1 MLDLCQAFVVP
12 SEAQRFPP
20 PGVDSE
26 MRNETMA
33 SRCANGRSGFPMLI
47 LVGMALLGKAAPAQT
62 IRVDTTAG
70 RAIRFDPDQALGSS
84 MDILPAN
91 LVDKVYSE
99 PILKESLSAGWGPIT
114 YRQNTELTIAA
125 WHWNPIGTWSDPS
138 HQSGYF
144 TGSAEP
150 QGFLRFSFGS
160 LVLINKDPSNAHA
173 VKIEFADAHGKQP
186 AHFSGPLTMV
196 TFGAEQYHWHPEGAK
211 SHADPDGPAARTTL
225 SAKSGEVVT
234 LAKASVTVLRG
245 KID

>member
-1 MLDLCQAFVVP
+1 MLDLCQAFVVL
-12 SEAQRFPP
+12 SEAQRFPQ
-20 PGVDSE
+20 PGVHSE

-33 SRCANGRSGFPMLI
+33 SRCVNGRSGFPMLF

-125 WHWNPIGTWSDPS
+125 WHWNRTWSDPS

-150 QGFLRFSFGS
+150 QVFFA
-160 LVLINKDPSNAHA
+160 VLLCVAG
-173 VKIEFADAHGKQP
+173 ADQQRSVECTCGEDRVCRCARQAGGALQR
-186 AHFSGPLTMV
+186 ATDDGNVWSRTVPL
-196 TFGAEQYHWHPEGAK
+196 
-211 SHADPDGPAARTTL
+211 
-225 SAKSGEVVT
+225 
-234 LAKASVTVLRG
+234 AS
-245 KID
+245 

>member
-26 MRNETMA
+26 MRNEKMA

-62 IRVDTTAG
+62 IRVATTAG

-125 WHWNPIGTWSDPS
+125 WHWNPIGSWSDAANK
-138 HQSGYF
+138 SGYF

-150 QGFLRFSFGS
+150 TETLRMSYGYTLPHRGNTRNGGAS
-160 LVLINKDPSNAHA
+160 HGYSRLTDGDPATYWKSN
-173 VKIEFADAHGKQP
+173 P
-186 AHFSGPLTMV
+186 YLSSRLT
-196 TFGAEQYHWHPEGAK
+196 
-211 SHADPDGPAARTTL
+211 
-225 SAKSGEVVT
+225 GE
-234 LAKASVTVLRG
+234 SDLRH
-245 KID
+245 

>member
-1 MLDLCQAFVVP
+1 MLDLCQAFVVL

-33 SRCANGRSGFPMLI
+33 SRCANGRSGFPMLF

-70 RAIRFDPDQALGSS
+70 RAIRFDPDQALGTS

-114 YRQNTELTIAA
+114 YRQNTELQGAA
-125 WHWNPIGTWSDPS
+125 WHWNPSGTWSDAA
-138 HQSGYF
+138 HQRGYF
-144 TGSAEP
+144 TGTAELGEP
-150 QGFLRFSFGS
+150 IRHS
-160 LVLINKDPSNAHA
+160 LAY
-173 VKIEFADAHGKQP
+173 
-186 AHFSGPLTMV
+186 PL
-196 TFGAEQYHWHPEGAK
+196 P
-211 SHADPDGPAARTTL
+211 
-225 SAKSGEVVT
+225 
-234 LAKASVTVLRG
+234 LRG
-245 KID
+245 NTGGDGRSRGKYS